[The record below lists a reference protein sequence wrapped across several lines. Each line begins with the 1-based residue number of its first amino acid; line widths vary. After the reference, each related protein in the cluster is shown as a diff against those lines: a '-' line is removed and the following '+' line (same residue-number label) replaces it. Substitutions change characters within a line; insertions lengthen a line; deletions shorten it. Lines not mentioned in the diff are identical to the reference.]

1 MTVSR
6 RIKVSNMHYQ
16 NTTSPI
22 ASHAAGFT
30 LIEVMVAVLVMS
42 IGLLGLASLQATS
55 LRFNNDSSAQT
66 LATYL
71 ASDMADRMRANV
83 SKAAAYPAQAEGKND
98 SCYTAA
104 GCTPDEMA
112 ANDIFEWKALTESL
126 PGGQGAITALAGGL
140 FTITVM
146 WDEQRSGAIGTNC
159 DPDDP
164 ADLRCLSMTTQP

>member
-1 MTVSR
+1 MSNIHSKMTASPNLSR
-6 RIKVSNMHYQ
+6 
-16 NTTSPI
+16 
-22 ASHAAGFT
+22 ALGFT
-30 LIEVMVAVLVMS
+30 LIEVLVAVLVMS

-66 LATYL
+66 QATYL

-83 SKAAAYPAQAEGKND
+83 SKAAGYPAQAAGENTT
-98 SCYTAA
+98 CYTTA

-112 ANDIFEWKALTESL
+112 ANDIFEWNRDLAATL
-126 PGGQGAITALAGGL
+126 PAGQGSITALAGGL

-146 WDEQRSGAIGTNC
+146 WDEQRSGATGTNC
-159 DPDDP
+159 NPDDP

>member
-1 MTVSR
+1 MYCQKTA
-6 RIKVSNMHYQ
+6 
-16 NTTSPI
+16 SPI
-22 ASHAAGFT
+22 APRPAGFT

-66 LATYL
+66 QATYL
-71 ASDMADRMRANV
+71 ANDMVDRMRTNV
-83 SKAAAYPAQAEGKND
+83 SRAADYPAKAEVKNAN
-98 SCYTAA
+98 CHKAA

-112 ANDIFEWKALTESL
+112 ANDINEWNQALATL
-126 PGGQGAITALAGGL
+126 ATGQGTISALGGGL
-140 FTITVM
+140 YTITVM

-164 ADLRCLSMTTQP
+164 ADLRCISMTTQP

>member
-1 MTVSR
+1 
-6 RIKVSNMHYQ
+6 VSNMYCQ
-16 NTTSPI
+16 KTASPI
-22 ASHAAGFT
+22 ASRPAGFT

-66 LATYL
+66 QATYL
-71 ASDMADRMRANV
+71 ANDMVDRMRTNV
-83 SKAAAYPAQAEGKND
+83 SRAADYPAKAEVKNAN
-98 SCYTAA
+98 CHKAA

-112 ANDIFEWKALTESL
+112 ANDIFEWNEVLRKRL
-126 PGGQGAITALAGGL
+126 PAGQGSITPLAGGL
-140 FTITVM
+140 YTITVM

-164 ADLRCLSMTTQP
+164 ADLRCISMTTQP

>member
-1 MTVSR
+1 M
-6 RIKVSNMHYQ
+6 SNIHYQ
-16 NTTSPI
+16 KTASPI

-66 LATYL
+66 QATYL

-83 SKAAAYPAQAEGKND
+83 SKAAAYPAQAAGENA
-98 SCYTAA
+98 SCYTTA

-112 ANDIFEWKALTESL
+112 ANDIFEWNEALTDTL
-126 PGGQGAITALAGGL
+126 PAGQGAITALAGGL

-146 WDEQRSGAIGTNC
+146 WDEQRSGATGTNC
-159 DPDDP
+159 NPDDP

>member
-1 MTVSR
+1 
-6 RIKVSNMHYQ
+6 MHCKK
-16 NTTSPI
+16 TAFPI
-22 ASHAAGFT
+22 ASRPAGFT
-30 LIEVMVAVLVMS
+30 LIEVLVAVLVMS

-66 LATYL
+66 QAAYL
-71 ASDMADRMRANV
+71 TSDMADRMRANV
-83 SKAAAYPAQAEGKND
+83 SKAAGYPAQAAGENAN
-98 SCYTAA
+98 CYTAA

-146 WDEQRSGAIGTNC
+146 WDEQRSGVTGTNC

-164 ADLRCLSMTTQP
+164 DDLRCISITTQP

>member
-1 MTVSR
+1 VS
-6 RIKVSNMHYQ
+6 KLHYQ
-16 NTTSPI
+16 KTASPI

-30 LIEVMVAVLVMS
+30 LVEVMVAVLVMS

-66 LATYL
+66 QATYL

-83 SKAAAYPAQAEGKND
+83 SKAAGYPAQAAGENT
-98 SCYTAA
+98 SCYTTA

-112 ANDIFEWKALTESL
+112 ANDIFEWNEALTDTL
-126 PGGQGAITALAGGL
+126 PAGQGAITALAGGL

-146 WDEQRSGAIGTNC
+146 WDEQRSGATGTNC
-159 DPDDP
+159 NPDDP